1 MGVKQADSV
10 QVLIDQLTSLFHPR
24 SVALVGVPRGPK
36 MGKVFLTALL
46 DQGFKG
52 RIYPVNPK
60 VDEIDGFKS
69 YPAISAIPEPVDL
82 AIVLVPHKHTLPVVR
97 ECAEKGVKGAV
108 LFTAGYGEKGTEE
121 GQALEKEL
129 ARVARAAEMRL
140 IGPNSMGIYAPDSGL
155 AFFNGLPKSPGPVGI
170 ISQSGSLAVILA
182 RMSPQRGMF
191 FSKVFS
197 VGNQCDLTS
206 ADFLYYLG
214 RDDKTLLI
222 GAYLEGIK
230 DGRRFFEALSEAS
243 MKKPVI
249 LWKLGLTDQGKQAAA
264 SHTGALTGAEDIWRS
279 VVNQSGGVNVV
290 GLEEWV
296 DTLMA
301 FTLLPS
307 HLEGNRIAI
316 ISGPGGLA
324 VAAAEACGREGMELA
339 KLSSGSRSA
348 LAEFIPPTGT
358 SFNNPID
365 VGLSASN
372 EIELYVRASRV
383 ALEDP
388 EVDVVVV
395 IGTGGSPEKSRQYTE
410 RLIDEHRTHDKPLL
424 IVKLPSFDPML
435 CQTFC
440 EAGIPVFETAERAM
454 STYAR
459 VRKYWQWRNER

>member
-1 MGVKQADSV
+1 V

-24 SVALVGVPRGPK
+24 SVALVGVPRGAK

-46 DQGFKG
+46 DQGFEG
-52 RIYPVNPK
+52 HIYPVNPK

-69 YPAISAIPEPVDL
+69 YPTISAIPEPVDL
-82 AIVLVPHKHTLPVVR
+82 AIVLVPHRHTLPVVR
-97 ECAEKGVKGAV
+97 ECAERGVKGAV
-108 LFTAGYGEKGTEE
+108 LFTAGYGETGTEE
-121 GQALEKEL
+121 GQALEEEL
-129 ARVARAAEMRL
+129 ARVARAAKMRL

-155 AFFNGLPKSPGPVGI
+155 AFFNGLPKTPGPLGI

-182 RMSPQRGMF
+182 RMAPQRGVY

-214 RDDKTLLI
+214 RDDKTRVI

-230 DGRRFFEALSEAS
+230 DGRRFLEALCEAS

-249 LWKLGLTDQGKQAAA
+249 LWKLGLTDQGRQAAA
-264 SHTGALTGAEDIWRS
+264 SHTGALSGAEDIWRS
-279 VVNQSGGVNVV
+279 VVNQSGGVSVE

-307 HLEGNRIAI
+307 HMVGNRIAI

-324 VAAAEACGREGMELA
+324 VAAAEACGKEGMVLA
-339 KLSSGSRSA
+339 NLSPESQSA
-348 LAEFIPPTGT
+348 LAEFLPPTGT
-358 SFNNPID
+358 SFRNPID
-365 VGLSASN
+365 VGLSASMAPK
-372 EIELYVRASRV
+372 LYARASRV

-388 EVDVVVV
+388 EVDAVVV
-395 IGTGGSPEKSRQYTE
+395 IGTGGSPETSLQYTNL
-410 RLIDEHRTHDKPLL
+410 LIDEHRTHDKPFL
-424 IVKLPSFDPML
+424 IVKLPSFDPKL
-435 CQTFC
+435 SQTFC

-459 VRKYWQWRNER
+459 VRKYWRWRDKRKV